1 MKIQFNHNEDS
12 LSGSLNLPQGRII
25 EIKDSIFDRATK
37 DNTTWST
44 KSELIE
50 QVIDDLNL
58 IKPAELFVL
67 GTIFGVMDYIQ
78 VKKDNDSGEFKEQM
92 QDAIMNMEAGRSP
105 ILKLDKFKKEMR
117 NGEQEF

>member
-1 MKIQFNHNEDS
+1 MKIQFNHNKDS
-12 LSGSLNLPQGRII
+12 LGGSLNLPQGRII
-25 EIKDSIFDRATK
+25 EIKDSIFNRATK

-67 GTIFGVMDYIQ
+67 GTIFGVMDYMQ
-78 VKKDNDSGEFKEQM
+78 AKKDNDNGEFKEQM
-92 QDAIMNMEAGRSP
+92 QDAIMNMGAGRSP